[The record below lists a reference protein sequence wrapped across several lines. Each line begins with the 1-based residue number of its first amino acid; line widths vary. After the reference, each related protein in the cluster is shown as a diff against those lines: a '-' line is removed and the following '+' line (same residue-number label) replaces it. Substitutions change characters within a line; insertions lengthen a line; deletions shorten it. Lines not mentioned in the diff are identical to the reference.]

1 MFEVAVLGLNWL
13 PSDCL
18 PGDGLPDDR
27 LPDYTS
33 TRSTGDW
40 TTPAERVDV

>member
-18 PGDGLPDDR
+18 PGDRLPDDR
-27 LPDYTS
+27 LPDY
-33 TRSTGDW
+33 D
-40 TTPAERVDV
+40 VDALDRRLDDAGNIP

>member
-27 LPDYTS
+27 LPDY
-33 TRSTGDW
+33 D
-40 TTPAERVDV
+40 VDALDRRLDDAGSIP